1 MKTKAIILTIITLL
15 IGFLLGIL
23 VSGQLRSH
31 RLKPLRMFFSD
42 ERFFRDGFYNIIKPD
57 ENQSKTLDVI
67 ISKYAKA
74 NKEIQSEFK
83 RKVDSLFKEFW
94 KEVEPNLTKEQID
107 RLREFEQR
115 RMNMIRNDRRRP
127 DDSLRFRPRMEPM
140 RRIPQGPPPEFDR
153 QRYERQRH
161 DTVDHSRM

>member
-57 ENQSKTLDVI
+57 ENQSKTFDII

-74 NKEIQSEFK
+74 NKEIQSEFR

-94 KEVEPNLTKEQID
+94 KEVEPNLTKEQVNRIK
-107 RLREFEQR
+107 EFEQ
-115 RMNMIRNDRRRP
+115 RMNMIRSDRRRP
-127 DDSLRFRPRMEPM
+127 DDSLRFKPGMEPK
-140 RRIPQGPPPEFDR
+140 RRIPQGPPTEFDR

-161 DTVDHSRM
+161 DTIDHSRM